1 MIKFKLRGGHSVG
14 NKSDAQNFLD
24 VKILREYV
32 KPKLGEEKVYSS
44 NSQSEADKELYSITY
59 LMEGL

>member
-1 MIKFKLRGGHSVG
+1 MHSVG

-44 NSQSEADKELYSITY
+44 NSQSESEKELYSITD